1 MATFTNR
8 ATLTYNG
15 RTTDSNIVTGTINE
29 TLSVTKTVLDDT
41 YADGSRLT
49 YVVSLINSGV
59 TSFTGLTLTDD
70 LGGYTL
76 GMETVYPL
84 SYVTDSVAYF
94 INGVLQPAPAV
105 TAAPTLE
112 ITGINV
118 PAGGNAV
125 LIYQADVTDF
135 APLDETGEITNT
147 VRAIGGGIGDDVTDS
162 ATVTTRNEP
171 NLSITKSLTPLVITE
186 DGALTYTFDIQNTGN
201 TAAEETDN
209 VVVTDTFDPILNI
222 TSVTLNGV
230 ALTEGED
237 YTYDE
242 VTGEF
247 ATVAGVI
254 TVPAATYEQQED
266 GSFVII
272 PGTAVLSVSGT
283 I

>member
-29 TLSVTKTVLDDT
+29 TLAVEKTVLDDT

-70 LGGYTL
+70 LGGYTF
-76 GMETVYPL
+76 GTETVYPL
-84 SYVTDSVAYF
+84 SYVSDSIAYF
-94 INGVLQPAPAV
+94 VNGVPAENPTV
-105 TAAPTLE
+105 TADPTLE

-118 PAGGNAV
+118 PAGGNAII
-125 LIYQADVTDF
+125 IYQAEVTDF
-135 APLDETGEITNT
+135 APLDENGEITNT
-147 VRAIGGGIGDDVTDS
+147 ASVIGGGIGDDVTDS

-201 TAAEETDN
+201 TAAVATDN
-209 VVVTDTFDPILNI
+209 VVVTDTFDPILAI

-230 ALTEGED
+230 ALTEGTD

-242 VTGEF
+242 TTGEF
-247 ATVAGVI
+247 ATVASVI
-254 TVPAATYEQQED
+254 TVPAATYEQQAD
-266 GSFVII
+266 GTFVII
-272 PGTAVLSVSGT
+272 PGTATLVVEGT